1 MTSCAAGGCTGIVD
15 ASRVGI
21 VGGSHGGF
29 LAGHLIGQFPA
40 AFRCAVMRNPVTN
53 ISLMVGLSDI
63 TDWCY
68 VEVRMF
74 TACVCLGGRHLDE
87 PV

>member
-1 MTSCAAGGCTGIVD
+1 M
-15 ASRVGI
+15 GI

-63 TDWCY
+63 TDWCF
-68 VEVRMF
+68 VEVRHMNE
-74 TACVCLGGRHLDE
+74 TRCG
-87 PV
+87 